1 MVIHYQV
8 TTQNRRKVR
17 KVREN
22 SKLPQ
27 DTQKLQL
34 VTCASYKEMWQ
45 LISSRYGF
53 LRQ

>member
-8 TTQNRRKVR
+8 TPQNRGKVR
-17 KVREN
+17 RVGEN

-34 VTCASYKEMWQ
+34 VTCVSHKEM
-45 LISSRYGF
+45 
-53 LRQ
+53 